1 MDVRS
6 EALTPPQAGP
16 HPLAALAASGRR
28 CAVVALAA
36 AALVAGA
43 GSGAWAQTAPSPAP
57 SASPAEPAGAPI
69 PPGTNGSSPAS
80 SGATNPAGGQ
90 PSVPQPA
97 ASPVAGPPA
106 AARPAPPSIGH
117 LPIIDLTAVYTQPGV
132 YGPGN
137 PGTSAQVRA
146 QVKTYDPL
154 DIGGT
159 VRIPISRTLSASF
172 DRLIG
177 GTLNE
182 PLERVLVGGVPV
194 YSGTTRDSV
203 LQYRIDQQIKRFTV
217 EAGLSFRHRIFAE
230 PSVTGANTS
239 GVSAVPFPYS
249 NSSTEHHYA
258 YLGLTYTTPVI
269 RELLHS
275 SFALSLTGEAQNVDH
290 HVGTL
295 CTAALVRTG
304 ICAAAG
310 TIYYVDE
317 NPTKDRYYESTQGV
331 TWIIPIDVR
340 HGTSFTLNERW
351 GALNFYENAPFPYL
365 WNSALTYQ
373 LNKRFSPGFTL
384 SLRHS
389 DFHAERQG
397 APFPAPNAI
406 HVGSWDVIGT
416 FHLDLNNVFK

>member
-16 HPLAALAASGRR
+16 HSLAALVASGRR

-43 GSGAWAQTAPSPAP
+43 GAGAWAQTAPSPAP
-57 SASPAEPAGAPI
+57 SASPAEPAGAPV

-80 SGATNPAGGQ
+80 SGATNPVGGQ
-90 PSVPQPA
+90 PSVPQPVASPRA
-97 ASPVAGPPA
+97 ASP
-106 AARPAPPSIGH
+106 ARPAPPPLGH
-117 LPIIDLTAVYTQPGV
+117 LPIIDAVLVFTQPAYYNV
-132 YGPGN
+132 N
-137 PGTSAQVRA
+137 Q
-146 QVKTYDPL
+146 QVKVYDPL

-159 VRIPISRTLSASF
+159 VRIPITRNFSASF
-172 DRLIG
+172 DRIVG
-177 GTLNE
+177 GTLNQ
-182 PLERVLVGGVPV
+182 PLERALIQAAPTVNVPNYPGV
-194 YSGTTRDSV
+194 TRDSL
-203 LQYRIDQQIKRFTV
+203 LQYRIDQQIKRFTI
-217 EAGLSFRHRIFAE
+217 EAGLSFRHRIFTE
-230 PSVTGANTS
+230 PNANGTIPS
-239 GVSAVPFPYS
+239 GPSNAAFPVS
-249 NSSTEHHYA
+249 NSSSEHHFG
-258 YLGLTYTTPVI
+258 YLGVTYTTPPI
-269 RELLHS
+269 PGLLHS
-275 SFALSLTGEAQNVDH
+275 SFALSLTGDAQNVDH

-295 CTAALVRTG
+295 CSAALFK
-304 ICAAAG
+304 AG
-310 TIYYVDE
+310 ACKGAGAGQIYYVDE

-331 TWIIPIDVR
+331 TWIIPVDPK

-351 GALNFYENAPFPYL
+351 GALNFYENTPYP
-365 WNSALTYQ
+365 WHWDSALTYQ

-416 FHLDLNNVFK
+416 FHLDLNNTFK